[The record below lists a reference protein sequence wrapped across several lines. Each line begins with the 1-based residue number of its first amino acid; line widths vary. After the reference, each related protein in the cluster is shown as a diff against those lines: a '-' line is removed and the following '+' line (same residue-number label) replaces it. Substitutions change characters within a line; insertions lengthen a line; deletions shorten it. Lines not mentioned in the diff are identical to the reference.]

1 VIAVNLHIIL
11 LIAAAVGALAVSYR
25 RDSQRTW
32 EGLKVARSRFGS
44 IAGDILAVLALVS
57 LFLTVVPPSVISSL
71 LGSENVAL
79 SGLAGATI
87 GTVTI
92 MPAFVAFPLSASLI
106 AKGAHLV
113 AVAAFITTLTMVG
126 FATAPIEREY
136 FGMRFT
142 VVRNIVSF
150 LAALDIAGG
159 MVVLYAI
166 L

>member
-1 VIAVNLHIIL
+1 
-11 LIAAAVGALAVSYR
+11 
-25 RDSQRTW
+25 
-32 EGLKVARSRFGS
+32 
-44 IAGDILAVLALVS
+44 VS

>member
-1 VIAVNLHIIL
+1 MNVHVIL
-11 LIAAAVGALAVSYR
+11 LIAAAIGALAISYKK
-25 RDSQRTW
+25 DSAKTR

-57 LFLTVVPPSVISSL
+57 LFLTIVPPSVISSL
-71 LGSENVAL
+71 LGSENVAM
-79 SGLAGATI
+79 SGFAGAVI

-136 FGMRFT
+136 FGTRFT

-150 LAALDIAGG
+150 IAALVIAAG

>member
-1 VIAVNLHIIL
+1 
-11 LIAAAVGALAVSYR
+11 
-25 RDSQRTW
+25 
-32 EGLKVARSRFGS
+32 
-44 IAGDILAVLALVS
+44 
-57 LFLTVVPPSVISSL
+57 
-71 LGSENVAL
+71 
-79 SGLAGATI
+79 
-87 GTVTI
+87 
-92 MPAFVAFPLSASLI
+92 
-106 AKGAHLV
+106 
-113 AVAAFITTLTMVG
+113 MVG